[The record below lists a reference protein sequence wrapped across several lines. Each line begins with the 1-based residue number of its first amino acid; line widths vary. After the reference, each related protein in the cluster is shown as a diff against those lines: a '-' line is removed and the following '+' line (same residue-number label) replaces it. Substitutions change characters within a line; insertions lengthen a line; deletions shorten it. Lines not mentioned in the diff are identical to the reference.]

1 MMSDPSRPSP
11 HVVPRAAVDRI
22 RATMAVHPVVVV
34 TGARQTGKS
43 TLLAEPLL
51 AHGRTVLN
59 LDESEVRRELL
70 AHPDTILGGSG
81 QFVIDE
87 IQREPELMLA
97 LKRAVDAM
105 GPKREPGKFL
115 VTGSANLMMMSRVSD
130 SLAGRAGY
138 ATLWPLTRRE
148 QLGLGVTG
156 RWTEL
161 LSTPPSAWHAL
172 VEGIPHQAPDWR
184 ALVRCGGMPTPTLH
198 LSNDDARADWYA
210 AYLDTYLDRDLR
222 DLAAIQHIA
231 DFRTLMEAAAGRI
244 GQITDQTALGRDAG
258 LQQQKVRL
266 WLNILETSYQLV
278 RIAAYAAT
286 TPARL
291 VKSPKLYWADVGL
304 GWHLAGAGEPTG
316 FHFENVVALDLL
328 AWRALQLRR
337 PEIRHWRTSRQ
348 DEVDFVIEDGRR
360 LLGIEVKTGKRVSL
374 SDATGLIAMSK
385 SYPKQ
390 FHGGVILYGGRD
402 VVPLGGMVTAL
413 PWWSVL

>member
-1 MMSDPSRPSP
+1 MSDLNQPVP

-22 RATMAVHPVVVV
+22 RAAMRVHPVIVV

-43 TLLAEPLL
+43 TLLADPRL
-51 AHGRTVLN
+51 ARGRTVLN
-59 LDESEVRRELL
+59 LDESQVRRELL
-70 AHPDTILGGSG
+70 ADPDSILSG
-81 QFVIDE
+81 PGEFVLDE
-87 IQREPELMLA
+87 VQREPELMLA

-105 GPKREPGKFL
+105 GPAREPGKFL
-115 VTGSANLMMMSRVSD
+115 VTGSANLLLMSRVSD

-156 RWTEL
+156 RWSEL
-161 LSTPPSAWHAL
+161 LAAPPSAWHTL
-172 VEGIPHQAPDWR
+172 TDGMPDQAPDWR
-184 ALVRCGGMPTPTLH
+184 ALVRRGGMPIPALH
-198 LSNDDARADWYA
+198 LADDDARSDWFA

-244 GQITDQTALGRDAG
+244 GNITDQTALGRDAS

-278 RIAAYAAT
+278 RIAAYAPT

-291 VKSPKLYWADVGL
+291 VKSPKLYWADAGL
-304 GWHLAGAGEPTG
+304 GWHLAGAPEPTG

-360 LLGIEVKTGKRVSL
+360 LLGIEIKTTKRVSL

-402 VVPLGGMVTAL
+402 VIPLGGMVTAL